1 VRQIARLG
9 ALFALAASLLTAQR
23 ELGRRIGVYQWSGVV
38 PLGFETDLLTL
49 AREKT
54 TALGSRVFR
63 FYLGAR
69 FDYRLPELAPSRFVA
84 DGPEARTLV
93 AVAKLPRYRAVFADP
108 LLETVIV
115 SAYPALEYGGAYDDV
130 DLLRPIG
137 ERELRA
143 EREQIADLVR
153 YWCLEFGDLPKTF
166 ILANNETDEK
176 LMEILNHSDSPEL
189 AIENLVAW
197 ASARQEA
204 VEQARA
210 EFPDARLRVLN
221 AFEISIVNLRIARL
235 RETWRKSARGEG
247 YSALQDILP
256 RIRCDLISYSAYE
269 STSGPYAGG
278 SADRDPSETYERLRR
293 DLEIIRRRGS
303 SSISARGRELF
314 DSEFVMIGEL
324 GFARDRFEYLPTGG
338 VLPRFHAALSAAVDA
353 ACPYT
358 VIWQAFDA
366 PRSGSKASGFG
377 LYDRRSRAPRLRA
390 SGGGCESLAECLELV
405 FSSGLDAW
413 HEAGFE

>member
-1 VRQIARLG
+1 MRRAARLG
-9 ALFALAASLLTAQR
+9 ALLVLTASLLAAQT
-23 ELGRRIGVYQWSGVV
+23 ELGRRIGVYQWSGVI
-38 PLGFETDLLTL
+38 PRGDETDLLTL

-69 FDYRLPELAPSRFVA
+69 FDYRLPELSPRRFAA
-84 DGPEARTLV
+84 DGLEDQTLV
-93 AVAKLPRYRAVFADP
+93 AVAQLPRYHAVFADP

-115 SAYPALEYGGAYDDV
+115 SAYPALDYGGVYDDV

-153 YWCLEFGDLPKTF
+153 LWYREFGDEAKTF

-176 LMEILNHSDSPEL
+176 LMEILNHTDSPEL
-189 AIENLVAW
+189 AVENLVAW
-197 ASARQEA
+197 AAARQEA

-210 EFPDARLRVLN
+210 EFPEARLRVLN
-221 AFEISIVNLRIARL
+221 AFEISIVNLRIARV

-247 YSALQDILP
+247 YSALQDVLP

-269 STSGPYAGG
+269 STGAPYESGDP
-278 SADRDPSETYERLRR
+278 DRDPRETYQRLRR
-293 DLEIIRRRGS
+293 DVEIIRSRGA

-314 DSEFVMIGEL
+314 GSEFVMIGEF
-324 GFARDRFEYLPTGG
+324 GFARDRFEDLPTGG
-338 VLPRFHAALSAAVDA
+338 VLPRFHAALSAAIDA

-366 PRSGSKASGFG
+366 PRLGSKAFGFG
-377 LYDRRSRAPRLRA
+377 LYDRRGRAPSLRA

-405 FSSGLDAW
+405 ISSGLDGW
-413 HEAGFE
+413 LEAGFE